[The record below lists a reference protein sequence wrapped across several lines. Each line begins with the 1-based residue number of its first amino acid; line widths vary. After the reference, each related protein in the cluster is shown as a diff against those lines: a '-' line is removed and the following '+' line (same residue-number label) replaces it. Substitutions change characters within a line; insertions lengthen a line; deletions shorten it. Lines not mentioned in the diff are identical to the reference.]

1 MSLMMK
7 IVPMIK
13 YYIYMEYGIR
23 QIIHREEEKIA
34 RTS

>member
-1 MSLMMK
+1 MMK

-13 YYIYMEYGIR
+13 YYIYIEYGIR
-23 QIIHREEEKIA
+23 QIIHRGEEEKIA